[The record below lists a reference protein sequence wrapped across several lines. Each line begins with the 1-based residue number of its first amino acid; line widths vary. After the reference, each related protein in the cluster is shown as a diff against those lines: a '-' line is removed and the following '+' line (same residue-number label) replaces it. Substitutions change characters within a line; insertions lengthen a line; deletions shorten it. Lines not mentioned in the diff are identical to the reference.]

1 MTWREGQEEKENFCN
16 KKLKSPQGNT
26 LKNFLTLFNNDV
38 NKFIRLKQFGKLFE
52 VEHEQINRLFH
63 NNVDKFVRLQ

>member
-1 MTWREGQEEKENFCN
+1 MPIKKES
-16 KKLKSPQGNT
+16 KILQSLALKDS
-26 LKNFLTLFNNDV
+26 FLFNNDV
-38 NKFIRLKQFGKLFE
+38 NKFIRLKQLGKLFE